1 MSNQFAPYQQQPPP
15 FYQEPPRWGNSPGN
29 SSGSGCWWAAGIG
42 CLGVSVVSVLMC
54 AGTVWYAQ
62 KNAGRWVSGMVREV
76 VVRMIDESEIPAHEK
91 KEVIAQVDRVVKA
104 YQAGQIS
111 DKDFERLMQEMQKSP
126 AFLLI
131 IAWGMEKSYVDP
143 SGLNADEKQAAKR
156 TIERAFRG
164 LCEKKITQEQFGG
177 VMPQPAG
184 PGGQPRQDK
193 PSDDEVRQ
201 MLERLK
207 KLVDDAQIPDESF
220 TIDIGDE
227 VKKAVDAAL
236 EGTGGP

>member
-62 KNAGRWVSGMVREV
+62 QNAGRWVSGIVREV
-76 VVRMIDESEIPAHEK
+76 VVRMIDESEIPAQEK
-91 KEVIAQVDRVVKA
+91 QEVIAQVDRVVKA
-104 YQAGQIS
+104 YQAGQID

-126 AFLLI
+126 AFLLMM
-131 IAWGMEKSYVDP
+131 AWGLEKSHVDP
-143 SGLNADEKQAAKR
+143 SGLSSDEKEAARR
-156 TIERAFRG
+156 TIQRAFRG
-164 LCEKKITQEQFGG
+164 LCEEKITQDQFAR
-177 VMPQPAG
+177 VA
-184 PGGQPRQDK
+184 RQHQLEDGTQARSK
-193 PSDDEVRQ
+193 MTDEEVRT
-201 MLERLK
+201 MLADLK
-207 KLVDDAQIPDESF
+207 KLADDVEIPDEGF

-236 EGTGGP
+236 EGNGGP